1 MCKENV
7 NSWKSYIL
15 TYIKSY
21 FMFDKTFT
29 QILSFK
35 NYNVNFSFIFL
46 LKQKIYKKLSQ
57 TYKLLVI

>member
-21 FMFDKTFT
+21 FMFDKTFRH
-29 QILSFK
+29 K
-35 NYNVNFSFIFL
+35 YCH
-46 LKQKIYKKLSQ
+46 LKTMML
-57 TYKLLVI
+57 TLVSSSS